1 MKDLINA
8 LKNYGVYSILNDIVK
23 YGYCRRAKD
32 TDRAKSI
39 PILLDHEI
47 VESVMPTDFMLRFVH
62 FSDDDAKQNFINEF
76 YFLTITEKGRLVFEL
91 LKWQKESV
99 KEERERI
106 MQERYNERKNMAE
119 KLLKAVGMDLSDFTT
134 DYED

>member
-1 MKDLINA
+1 MKELINT
-8 LKNYGVYSILNDIVK
+8 LKNYGAFSILNDIVK
-23 YGYCRRAKD
+23 QGYCRRAKD

-39 PILLDHEI
+39 PVMIDNGLI
-47 VESVMPTDFMLRFVH
+47 ESVMPTDFMLRFVH

-99 KEERERI
+99 KAERERI
-106 MQERYNERKNMAE
+106 AQENYNERKNIAE
-119 KLLKAVGMDLSDFTT
+119 KLLKAVGMELSDFTT

>member
-1 MKDLINA
+1 MKDLINT
-8 LKNYGVYSILNDIVK
+8 LKNYGAYSILNDIVK
-23 YGYCRRAKD
+23 QGYCRRAKD
-32 TDRAKSI
+32 IDRSKTV
-39 PILLDHEI
+39 PIMVEHGI

-76 YFLTITEKGRLVFEL
+76 YFLTITKKGRLVFQL

-99 KEERERI
+99 KAERERI

-119 KLLKAVGMDLSDFTT
+119 KLLKVVGMDLSDFTT
-134 DYED
+134 HYED

>member
-8 LKNYGVYSILNDIVK
+8 LKNHGAYSILNDIVK
-23 YGYCRRAKD
+23 QGYCRRAKD
-32 TDRAKSI
+32 IDRAKSI
-39 PILLDHEI
+39 PVMIDNGLI
-47 VESVMPTDFMLRFVH
+47 ESVVPTDFMLRFVC
-62 FSDDDAKQNFINEF
+62 FETEQSKQNFINEF
-76 YFLTITEKGRLVFEL
+76 YFLTITKKGRLVFEL

-99 KEERERI
+99 KAERERL